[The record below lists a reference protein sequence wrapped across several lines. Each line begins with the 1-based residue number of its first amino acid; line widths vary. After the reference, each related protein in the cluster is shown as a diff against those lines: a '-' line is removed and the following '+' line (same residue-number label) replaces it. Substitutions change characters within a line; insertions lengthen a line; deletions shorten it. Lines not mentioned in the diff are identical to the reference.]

1 MNKYIVALVIAGMMP
16 ASVAMAYE
24 SGSASE
30 YTVSRPGKV
39 NSYKNTSTVRKSGGY
54 GNTIQNNFYY
64 NQPTKK
70 RATTSRAVMN
80 SDTTKYYN
88 PDYGTGSVYNST
100 YKGKSYNT
108 QKTQQQKTVTKKSY
122 SSQERKYFLAHP
134 FFQPLKGR
142 FSSSTDISY
151 AENDFKFDI
160 LSTSIRNLDLSS
172 SYPDY
177 VYGPVANSISGKV
190 QTTQFTVKEDFGFG
204 ISDELA
210 VVLTGVYDSTELKL
224 KDWTGE
230 QSGNVNSK
238 DSGLN
243 IYGVGLQY
251 RFVDNADWIATFA
264 GFYQYQKDTANTFIA
279 DLKAGYK
286 INRTTVYGLG
296 RLGYSKLTDGDIY
309 GAFFKEDTGDWLMM
323 AYKTDVSGVMYIEGG
338 AGVFS
343 VLNKYFTVNGEL
355 IYGNYD
361 WHNQL
366 SIKGAI
372 GVQPKDMFALN
383 LYAMA
388 VLNDSAKGKT
398 KEYMN
403 YDLDPDTTGFTG
415 DLAPL
420 ADSTLLYYT
429 GDYKINSYNEYKIG
443 VQAILYF

>member
-1 MNKYIVALVIAGMMP
+1 MNKYIVALIIAGMMP
-16 ASVAMAYE
+16 VSVAMGYE

-64 NQPTKK
+64 NQPKTK
-70 RATTSRAVMN
+70 RATTSRAVTN

-88 PDYGTGSVYNST
+88 PDYGTGSVYNSG
-100 YKGKSYNT
+100 YKGKGYNT
-108 QKTQQQKTVTKKSY
+108 QQYNTQQKTTTKKSY

-151 AENDFKFDI
+151 AENNLKFDI
-160 LSTSIRNLDLSS
+160 LNTSIYNLDLNS
-172 SYPDY
+172 SYPNAFTE
-177 VYGPVANSISGKV
+177 PIPNQISGRV
-190 QTTQFTVKEDFGFG
+190 QTAQFAVKEDLGFG
-204 ISDELA
+204 ISDKLA

-238 DSGLN
+238 SSGLN

-286 INRTTVYGLG
+286 INKTTVYGLG

-323 AYKTDVSGVMYIEGG
+323 SYKTNVSGVMYVEGG

-343 VLNKYFTVNGEL
+343 VLNKYITVNGEL
-355 IYGNYD
+355 IYGHYD

-372 GVQPKDMFALN
+372 GIQPKDMFALN
-383 LYAMA
+383 LYAAA
-388 VLNDSAKGKT
+388 VVYDSAKGKT

-403 YDLDPDTTGFTG
+403 YDLNPDTVGLPVEF
-415 DLAPL
+415 
-420 ADSTLLYYT
+420 ADSKLLYYT